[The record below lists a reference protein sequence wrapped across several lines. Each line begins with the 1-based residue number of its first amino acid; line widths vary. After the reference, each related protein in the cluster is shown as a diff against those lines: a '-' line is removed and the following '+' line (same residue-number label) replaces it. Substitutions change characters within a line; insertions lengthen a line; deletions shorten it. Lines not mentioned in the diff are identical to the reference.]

1 MLIGSRSKLELLS
14 AVSIKNVPIERVTV
28 YKFLGI
34 STDENLS
41 WKTHINEISKKISAG
56 LSLFVL
62 RHVTAN
68 TRETLYK
75 ALIMPYFDYSSCVG
89 GYMGKGLSEELQQ
102 LQNRASRKVTLS
114 NYETPSKIYWM
125 NLDGR
130 Y

>member
-1 MLIGSRSKLELLS
+1 MLIGSRSKLELLL
-14 AVSIKNVPIERVTV
+14 AISINNVPIERVTV

-41 WKTHINEISKKISAG
+41 SKTHIDEISKKISAG

-68 TRETLYK
+68 TRETMYK

-89 GYMGKGLSEELQQ
+89 GYMGKGLSEKLQQ
-102 LQNRASRKVTLS
+102 LQNRASRKRTLS

-125 NLDGR
+125 NLDAK